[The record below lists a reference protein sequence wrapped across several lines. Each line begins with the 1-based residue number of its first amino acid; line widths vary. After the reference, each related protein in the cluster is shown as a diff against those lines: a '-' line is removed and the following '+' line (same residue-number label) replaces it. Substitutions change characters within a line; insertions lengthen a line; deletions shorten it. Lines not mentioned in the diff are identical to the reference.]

1 MDIPDPTGKVLYLS
15 FNSYVS
21 FLCFVSFYWD
31 FYKVAFEYFF
41 VACFVLLLINK
52 FKSATC
58 QYSQPFILSCRNLYS
73 QLNITFVLIFRSEIW
88 IRCIHYIQFLWLGM
102 GGENPSSHSRRK
114 ARVKV
119 LCTLQGFHAWNS
131 HSAEHGGQ
139 RIQMQKDSGCCL
151 HQLLQ
156 QQLLWIRTG
165 LRPPP
170 TYGKKGR

>member
-1 MDIPDPTGKVLYLS
+1 MFFFSL
-15 FNSYVS
+15 FCF
-21 FLCFVSFYWD
+21 FLFGFLQVCFCV
-31 FYKVAFEYFF
+31 FF
-41 VACFVLLLINK
+41 VVCFVLLLIYK

-58 QYSQPFILSCRNLYS
+58 QYSQPFIFSCRNLYS

-102 GGENPSSHSRRK
+102 GGENPSSHPRRK
-114 ARVKV
+114 ARIKV

-170 TYGKKGR
+170 TYGKKGQ